1 MKRSVLL
8 LAASLVACKGRTS
21 PAQQAASGAAPAAPA
36 PGRPPVATPAPA
48 LPAIDAPPPE
58 LHTPADRF
66 AAEPVDYGW
75 KDREESELRRRLAHL
90 PGGPPALECRRATCL
105 VTITASEPD
114 LRGAI
119 DALDQLRDIAQ
130 HVVLTAPA
138 KQPDGKLALR
148 AYLRFDR

>member
-8 LAASLVACKGRTS
+8 LAAGLAACKGRTS
-21 PAQQAASGAAPAAPA
+21 PAQQVASGAAPAAAVPA
-36 PGRPPVATPAPA
+36 PPVVTPRPA

-58 LHTPADRF
+58 LHTPGDRF
-66 AAEPVDYGW
+66 AAEEVDYGW

-105 VTITASEPD
+105 VTITASEPQM
-114 LRGAI
+114 RTAI
-119 DALDQLRDIAQ
+119 DQLDQLRDIAQ

>member
-8 LAASLVACKGRTS
+8 LAAAFAACKGRTS
-21 PAQQAASGAAPAAPA
+21 PAPQVAPGAAPALRGPA
-36 PGRPPVATPAPA
+36 PPVATPRPA
-48 LPAIDAPPPE
+48 LPAIDAPRPE
-58 LHTPADRF
+58 LHAPGDLF
-66 AAEPVDYGW
+66 AAEEVDYGW

-105 VTITASEPD
+105 VTITAPEPE
-114 LRGAI
+114 LRAAI
-119 DALDQLRDIAQ
+119 DALDQLRDVAQ